1 MRLHTFDS
9 ESLVVVLPTQ
19 ASSQFADL
27 GIQHLLGQFVQVHS
41 SGLNVAVPVLHSR
54 AQIVYANILDG
65 QVQRIVVLEHISE
78 ELIIPHAVRQHIGIK
93 HGIVDTHLRETNC
106 IFAQQRQRAEV
117 CIHFAYVCQCVALL
131 VFHVHI
137 RYAHAYRKMILH
149 SSDMCAG
156 TQRTSELARYQS
168 GQRCLYLVI
177 QQHCNENDAH
187 QQKAGERH
195 TYYVQ
200 CTLHRRI
207 WLSCLNG
214 L

>member
-1 MRLHTFDS
+1 MTELYID
-9 ESLVVVLPTQ
+9 
-19 ASSQFADL
+19 
-27 GIQHLLGQFVQVHS
+27 
-41 SGLNVAVPVLHSR
+41 PVLWKQKQKKTCTPPSG
-54 AQIVYANILDG
+54 YG
-65 QVQRIVVLEHISE
+65 
-78 ELIIPHAVRQHIGIK
+78 
-93 HGIVDTHLRETNC
+93 
-106 IFAQQRQRAEV
+106 QRATGLDDSQILFFPLFYYTGAFAKTAFFDHF
-117 CIHFAYVCQCVALL
+117 CISNVKKPRSNAKVNL
-131 VFHVHI
+131 VQKRPEI
-137 RYAHAYRKMILH
+137 I
-149 SSDMCAG
+149 G
-156 TQRTSELARYQS
+156 TDVQMLS